1 MSWIGISHLT
11 GATSDILVVYTWF
24 KLSCQTFPGRTTICL
39 EQQNLDFNIL
49 FTPQSPQD
57 DKHKASNCT
66 LQNLY
71 HYIYILY
78 IYTHVQV
85 TRGWCRNDTSL
96 PHKAKKWK
104 QVFSQCIKLTTKYK
118 VWQIF
123 GPISSWTFPPPTY
136 CLMRCCRT
144 LRSRELT
151 KVSVHIQLSYFH
163 HNSVPTQAD
172 SDTHLNYIMGQKARY
187 ISYSA

>member
-1 MSWIGISHLT
+1 MY
-11 GATSDILVVYTWF
+11 TS
-24 KLSCQTFPGRTTICL
+24 KLIPL
-39 EQQNLDFNIL
+39 
-49 FTPQSPQD
+49 
-57 DKHKASNCT
+57 
-66 LQNLY
+66 
-71 HYIYILY
+71 YIYILY

-163 HNSVPTQAD
+163 HNSVSTQAD